1 MLLEEVLAM
10 TSVFSW
16 QNSLRLCPA
25 SFFIPR
31 SNLLAARVIYIYIG
45 VCACVFVCI
54 YNEIFYLVNNKQN
67 IKPD

>member
-1 MLLEEVLAM
+1 M
-10 TSVFSW
+10 TSAFSW

-31 SNLLAARVIYIYIG
+31 SNLLAASG
-45 VCACVFVCI
+45 VTYMCVCVCVCVCVFVCI
-54 YNEIFYLVNNKQN
+54 YNKIFYLVNNKQN